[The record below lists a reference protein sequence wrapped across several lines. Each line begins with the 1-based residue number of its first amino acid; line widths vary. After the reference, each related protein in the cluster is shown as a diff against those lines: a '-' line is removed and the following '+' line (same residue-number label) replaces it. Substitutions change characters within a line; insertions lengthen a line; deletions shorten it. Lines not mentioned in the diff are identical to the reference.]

1 MKSKLLKDSTVD
13 TELNMVPRDE
23 IVKILQKPFF
33 SRDALVVAKELLG
46 KLLVRRDEQGELIG
60 KIVEVEAYKGK
71 GDQASHAYK
80 GETQRN
86 KVLFEGPG
94 LAYVYFV
101 YGNYFCLNVTT
112 NERGVVLIRAL
123 EPIKGTRIMQ
133 KRRGVRRHGNLTN
146 GPGKL
151 TQAMNITKDQYGI
164 DLTKGSELFIC
175 DPQKKKKRLKI
186 VSSKRIGI
194 RVAVEK
200 PWRFYIEGNKFISRK

>member
-1 MKSKLLKDSTVD
+1 
-13 TELNMVPRDE
+13 
-23 IVKILQKPFF
+23 VKILQKSFF

-46 KLLVRRDEQGELIG
+46 KLLVRRDEQGKLIG

-101 YGNYFCLNVTT
+101 YGNHFCLNVTT

-123 EPIKGTRIMQ
+123 EPIKGIRIM
-133 KRRGVRRHGNLTN
+133 KRRRCVRSYENLTN

-151 TQAMNITKDQYGI
+151 TQAMNITKEQYGT
-164 DLTKGSELFIC
+164 DLTKGPELFIC
-175 DPQKKKKRLKI
+175 APQKKEKRLKI

-200 PWRFYIEGNKFISRK
+200 PWRFYIEGNKCISRK